1 MMSSVELI
9 VLGILLKK
17 PLNAFELTR
26 LIDDQQAGRILKI
39 SKPAIYKCCKRLSRD
54 GYIRGKVTR
63 DGEMPE
69 KVVYTVTSKGKGH
82 FLRLMKHFSGTII
95 PFYMEF
101 NTFLWNIDRLEKQE
115 ALELLRNLQ
124 EELIAVKKWIIAHER
139 EEKAN
144 MSFASAAI
152 VKQYRM
158 VITTLVI
165 WIEET
170 VKEFE
175 AR

>member
-1 MMSSVELI
+1 MSSVELI
-9 VLGILLKK
+9 VLGILLKN

-26 LIDDQQAGRILKI
+26 LIDNQQVTRILKI
-39 SKPAIYKCCKRLSRD
+39 SKPAVYKCCRRLSRD
-54 GYIRGKVTR
+54 GHLKGKTTR
-63 DGEMPE
+63 AGEMPE
-69 KVVYTVTSKGKGH
+69 KVVYTVTRKGREH
-82 FLRLMKHFSGTII
+82 FNKLMEHFSGTII

-101 NTFLWNIDRLEKQE
+101 NTFLWNIDRLDKQK
-115 ALELLRNLQ
+115 ALGLMRNLQ
-124 EELIAVKKWIIAHER
+124 RELVAVKKWIVAHER
-139 EEKAN
+139 EEKPH

-152 VKQYRM
+152 VRQYRM